1 MLADL
6 KKLFKILPGYL
17 RLKFYLLFIFT
28 FFGAILE
35 VFSIGAIFPVLSAI
49 INKKTSFIFLNYK
62 IEVPYMDVV
71 VQSNSFILPMIILL
85 AIFFLK
91 NFFLVFLNYYSADF
105 LFKVNVYFSNF
116 LYKNYL
122 QKDYSFHLKRNPS
135 VLINSVINETGML
148 TNKFMHGISI
158 VVLELIF
165 LFGIVAFFIVI
176 EPVST
181 IYLVSILTMIAFL
194 YFILLNKKLLNWG
207 KNRMTESALKLK
219 NVSQGLNGIKEVKIY
234 SRENTFLEKFY
245 THAFNEANLNK
256 KMNILFQ
263 LPRIG
268 LELLFIIFF
277 SFFMVFQ
284 ITSIS
289 DIASY
294 FPQLVLIGA
303 AAFRI
308 MPSINKIST
317 KFQLIKY
324 SYPVVNRILLLL
336 KDDEIKVSFSEN
348 KNNTE
353 ITFNENFRINKLF
366 FKYEA
371 KNRKIFEN
379 TDMLINKGEC
389 VGFVGESGV
398 GKSTLVD
405 LICGLLK
412 PSSGEILSDGKNLHE
427 NIKSWQKLIGYVPQ
441 NVYLTDDT
449 IKENIIFGA
458 KKNKFNE
465 EKLSEAIKSAQLS
478 ELIRS
483 LENGLE
489 TEVGERGIR
498 LSGGQIQRIGIA
510 RALYHNPKILIFD
523 ESTSFLDEEN
533 EKNILTD
540 IVKLKKEKTLILISH
555 KLSTLKICDKIFEFK
570 NNKVLLRE

>member
-1 MLADL
+1 MLANL
-6 KKLFKILPGYL
+6 KKLFEILPGYL
-17 RLKFYLLFIFT
+17 RLRFYFLFIFT

-35 VFSIGAIFPVLSAI
+35 VFSIGAIFPILSAI
-49 INKKTSFIFLNYK
+49 INKKTSFIFFSHK
-62 IEVPYMDVV
+62 IEVPYMDVI

-85 AIFFLK
+85 VIFFLK
-91 NFFLVFLNYYSADF
+91 NFFLIFLNYYSADF
-105 LFKVNVYFSNF
+105 LFRVNVTFSNF
-116 LYKNYL
+116 LYKSYL
-122 QKDYSFHLKRNPS
+122 EKDYSFHLKRNPS

-148 TNKFMHGISI
+148 TNKFMHGIST

-165 LFGIVAFFIVI
+165 LTGIVAFFII
-176 EPVST
+176 IKPLST
-181 IYLVSILTMIAFL
+181 IYLISILGIVAFL
-194 YFILLNKKLLNWG
+194 YFILLNKKLLKWG
-207 KNRMTESALKLK
+207 KNRMVESALKLK

-234 SRENTFLEKFY
+234 SRENIFLERFY
-245 THAFNEANLNK
+245 THAFNEANINK

-268 LELLFIIFF
+268 LELLFITFF

-284 ITSIS
+284 ITDIS
-289 DIASY
+289 NITTY

-308 MPSINKIST
+308 MPSVNKIST

-324 SYPVVNRILLLL
+324 SYPVVDKILSLL
-336 KDDEIKVSFSEN
+336 KEDEIKGSYKTE
-348 KNNTE
+348 KNSTV
-353 ITFNENFRINKLF
+353 ITFNNNLVINKLL
-366 FKYEA
+366 FKYES
-371 KNRKIFEN
+371 KNKNIFKD
-379 TDMLINKGEC
+379 TDISINKGDC

-398 GKSTLVD
+398 GKSTLID

-412 PSSGEILSDGKNLHE
+412 PSGGEILSDGVNLQE

-441 NVYLTDDT
+441 SVYLIDDT
-449 IKENIIFGA
+449 IRENIIFGN
-458 KKNKFNE
+458 KKDQFNE
-465 EKLSEAIKSAQLS
+465 EKLEETIKSAQLTR
-478 ELIRS
+478 LISS
-483 LENGLE
+483 LEKGLE

-533 EKNILTD
+533 EKNILAD

-555 KLSTLKICDKIFEFK
+555 KLNTLRICDKIFEFK
-570 NNKVLLRE
+570 NNKVLLRK

>member
-1 MLADL
+1 MLVNL
-6 KKLFKILPGYL
+6 KKLFEILPKEL
-17 RLKFYLLFIFT
+17 RLRFYLLFIFT

-49 INKKTSFIFLNYK
+49 INKKTSFIFLNQK
-62 IEVPYMDVV
+62 IQIPYMDVI

-85 AIFFLK
+85 VIFFIK
-91 NFFLVFLNYYSADF
+91 NFYLIFLNYYNANF
-105 LFKVNVYFSNF
+105 LFKVNVNFSNF
-116 LYKNYL
+116 LYKTYL
-122 QKDYSFHLKRNPS
+122 NKDYSFHLKRNTA
-135 VLINSVINETGML
+135 VLINSVTNEIGML

-165 LFGIVAFFIVI
+165 LVGIVSFFIFI
-176 EPVST
+176 EPMST
-181 IYLVSILTMIAFL
+181 IYLVLTLALIAFL
-194 YFILLNKKLLNWG
+194 YFILLNKKLLSWG
-207 KNRMTESALKLK
+207 KNRMQESGLKLK
-219 NVSQGLNGIKEVKIY
+219 NVSQGLNGIKEIKIY
-234 SRENTFLEKFY
+234 SREKTFLEKFY
-245 THAFNEANLNK
+245 IHAFNEANIGK

-268 LELLFIIFF
+268 LELLIITFF
-277 SFFMVFQ
+277 CFFMVFK
-284 ITSIS
+284 INDIS
-289 DIASY
+289 NLTTY

-308 MPSINKIST
+308 MPSINKITT

-324 SYPVVNRILLLL
+324 SYPVVNKILSLL
-336 KDDEIKVSFSEN
+336 KDDEPKISFAEK
-348 KNNTE
+348 KNPTE
-353 ITFNENFRINKLF
+353 ITFNNNLKINNLF
-366 FKYEA
+366 FNYES
-371 KNRKIFEN
+371 KNKKIFEDA
-379 TDMLINKGEC
+379 DMLINKGDC

-412 PSSGEILSDGKNLHE
+412 PTSGKILSDDKNLHE

-441 NVYLTDDT
+441 SVYLIDDT

-458 KKNKFNE
+458 DKDKFNE
-465 EKLSEAIKSAQLS
+465 KKLSEAIKSAQLS
-478 ELIRS
+478 GLIS
-483 LENGLE
+483 SHEKGLE
-489 TEVGERGIR
+489 TEVGERGVR

-555 KLSTLKICDKIFEFK
+555 KLSTLRICDKVFEFK
-570 NNKVLLRE
+570 NNKILLRK